1 MNNGI
6 IGKTFFPLHLFYQTT
21 VKDLLFSFETRR
33 IFQIERMSPM
43 EILTN
48 FPLLSSLAAIIFAQ
62 VIKVPIQFI
71 VSRKLDWSLVT
82 STGGMPSSHSA
93 AVTALSTGVALEH
106 GLGSSLFAVSA
117 IFAVITMFDATGVRR
132 HAGEQ
137 ATVINKLVID
147 FNRFVNEAK
156 DFPKAEE
163 KEKQKKLK
171 ELLGHQPI
179 EVFFGGLTGIL
190 LTLALAYFFM

>member
-1 MNNGI
+1 
-6 IGKTFFPLHLFYQTT
+6 
-21 VKDLLFSFETRR
+21 
-33 IFQIERMSPM
+33 M
-43 EILTN
+43 ELLTN

-62 VIKVPIQFI
+62 VIKVPIQYI
-71 VSRKLDWSLVT
+71 VSRQLDWSLVT

>member
-1 MNNGI
+1 
-6 IGKTFFPLHLFYQTT
+6 
-21 VKDLLFSFETRR
+21 
-33 IFQIERMSPM
+33 M
-43 EILTN
+43 ELLTN
-48 FPLLSSLAAIIFAQ
+48 FPFLSSLAAIIFAQ

-71 VSRKLDWSLVT
+71 VSRRLDWSLVT

-137 ATVINKLVID
+137 ATVLNKLVID

-156 DFPKAEE
+156 DFPKAED

-190 LTLALAYFFM
+190 LTFILAYFFL

>member
-1 MNNGI
+1 
-6 IGKTFFPLHLFYQTT
+6 
-21 VKDLLFSFETRR
+21 
-33 IFQIERMSPM
+33 M
-43 EILTN
+43 ELLTN

-137 ATVINKLVID
+137 ATVINRLVID

-190 LTLALAYFFM
+190 LTLVLAYFFM

>member
-1 MNNGI
+1 ME
-6 IGKTFFPLHLFYQTT
+6 LF
-21 VKDLLFSFETRR
+21 
-33 IFQIERMSPM
+33 M
-43 EILTN
+43 N
-48 FPLLSSLAAIIFAQ
+48 FPLLSSLAAIVFAQ
-62 VIKVPIQFI
+62 VVKVPIQFI
-71 VSRKLDWSLVT
+71 VSRRLDWSLVT

-147 FNRFVNEAK
+147 FNRFVSEAK
-156 DFPKAEE
+156 DFQKAEE
-163 KEKQKKLK
+163 KEKQNKLK

-190 LTLALAYFFM
+190 LTLILNYFFM

>member
-1 MNNGI
+1 
-6 IGKTFFPLHLFYQTT
+6 
-21 VKDLLFSFETRR
+21 
-33 IFQIERMSPM
+33 M
-43 EILTN
+43 ELLTN

-93 AVTALSTGVALEH
+93 AVTALSTAVALDH

-137 ATVINKLVID
+137 ATVLNKLVID
-147 FNRFVNEAK
+147 FNRLVNEAK
-156 DFPKAEE
+156 DFPKAEN

-190 LTLALAYFFM
+190 LTLILAYFFM